1 MTETGAPRTHGRYA
15 LIPTHNRHDELTSLV
30 ATLVAEADLVIV
42 VDNASSP
49 PVSLRA
55 LREAAEYPRGQIWV
69 MRDEEQ
75 PPNLA
80 RMWNAGFDAIAT
92 SHARREGYS
101 TWDVAVLNDDAV
113 PYPGWLTK
121 TADAMRAHDAG
132 PAAACSLP
140 IAGAPLVKTKPD
152 RDLGARMYGPA
163 FVVRGELTVATVLAC
178 NNCNGSGIVEE
189 ANDTARGC
197 PACHGAGSHVEP
209 AALRADERM
218 RWWWQD
224 TDLDWQARGLGGMLV
239 VPGPHVPNRHANEST
254 VGELAEQ
261 AGRDGEIF
269 VEKWGFRPW

>member
-15 LIPTHNRHDELTSLV
+15 LIPTHNRPDELTELV
-30 ATLVAEADLVIV
+30 SALVAEADLVV
-42 VDNASSP
+42 VIDNASSP

-55 LREAAEYPRGQIWV
+55 LREACEYPRGQIWV

-80 RMWNAGFDAIAT
+80 RMWNAGFDAIADG
-92 SHARREGYS
+92 HARREGYS
-101 TWDVAVLNDDAV
+101 TWDVAVLNDDAA
-113 PYPGWLTK
+113 PHSGWLTA
-121 TADAMRAHDAG
+121 TADAMRAHEAG
-132 PAAACSLP
+132 PAAACMLP
-140 IAGAPLVKTKPD
+140 IAGMPLVKTKPD
-152 RDLGARMYGPA
+152 RDLGTRMYGPA
-163 FVVRGELTVATVLAC
+163 FVVRGELTV
-178 NNCNGSGIVEE
+178 G
-189 ANDTARGC
+189 
-197 PACHGAGSHVEP
+197 EP

-261 AGRDGEIF
+261 AGRDGAIF
-269 VEKWGFRPW
+269 AEKWGLRPW